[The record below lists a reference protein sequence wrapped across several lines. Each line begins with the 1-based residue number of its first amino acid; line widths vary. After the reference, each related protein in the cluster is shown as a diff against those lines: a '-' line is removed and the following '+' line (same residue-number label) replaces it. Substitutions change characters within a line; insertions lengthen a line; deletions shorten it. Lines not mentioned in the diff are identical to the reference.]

1 MSITLFFFLLHP
13 IDLMLLELLL
23 NFIYIYI
30 YIYIYIC
37 EFPIIFLKIMVHSD
51 LGSVQKLRP
60 HLVDA
65 KK

>member
-1 MSITLFFFLLHP
+1 MFITLLLLFFLLHP

-30 YIYIYIC
+30 YIC
-37 EFPIIFLKIMVHSD
+37 EFPIIFLKIMVHFD